1 MAYFDNAAT
10 TYPKPECVYQ
20 YMDKFYRECGGNA
33 GRGNYEQAKSAG
45 ELIANTRSMIQDLLH
60 CPTKQVVFE
69 PTATIALNLIIQGN
83 IERGAHNIYVSPFEH
98 NAVTRVLHHFE
109 KQEKIVV
116 RQLTVG
122 ENLRYDMERI
132 RYQFE
137 EEKPDFVIVSH
148 ASNSFGVVALLEDIF
163 ALAKK
168 YGARTLAD
176 MSQTAG
182 LIDTNVGLETFD
194 YAVFAGHKTLYGPT
208 GISGFVMNPEADF
221 PAVLFGGTG
230 FESANQDMP
239 ESLPQKYEAGTL
251 NIAGVAG
258 LYAAIKWIN
267 ETGLGIIWEKEQE
280 HRAKLMEILSGYD
293 FIHVV
298 GADKD
303 VPYVGIVSC
312 LIDGISSDSAG
323 NIFDEQGI
331 SVRTGLECAPLA
343 HQFMNTYPAGT
354 IRFSVSYFTSDKDF
368 KELNPHNNLSTDL
381 DQFCTSFSNGYLI
394 PLYLLIQT
402 GRKKSQM
409 QLRFKDIM
417 TRISEY
423 IKSEMYDYFTSLP
436 SDAEQRAF
444 VKKVMHDDP
453 DECTEL
459 LDKVTYVDEFET
471 VLDNRKDIWVDSM
484 KIYLDSCVK
493 TVYLSQIRVS
503 ASQRGRAIDIYENL
517 NMGGVSLNTFDLI
530 MARVAKVDKKNFL
543 QRIKESIESTK
554 TYPNSVLES
563 SIKTILSSALTN
575 KTYNATLKT
584 NCINKGELNPR
595 YIDAFLDVL
604 CLYCNNPSFD
614 PDKYKVDFIKKDKI
628 LNLVP
633 EEINDNCE
641 KVINALD
648 RALFF
653 FQTRCGIRTIGEINY
668 NLMLVLVGTLFMED
682 SYFYNYEV
690 HRLLEAWYWS
700 VVFSGEYDKDQN
712 SHMISNLQ
720 NIVRCVSGTNRDL
733 TWLNSISANVLKM
746 TNFSDKDLL
755 LMNKVNEDRYPK
767 PVLRNFMCQYLLSG
781 TYMDMFDETK
791 KISVFCEDADTLE
804 AHHIIPLG
812 SAKKVGEIT
821 ADIRKN
827 PRHICNSP
835 LNFVYITKAANK
847 DISDDALDAYEKKIQ
862 PAAKAAL
869 FISSYTP
876 ASHDTEIKVR
886 GLLESRYSMM
896 QGTISGEINDLLTN
910 WM

>member
-109 KQEKIVV
+109 KQE
-116 RQLTVG
+116 
-122 ENLRYDMERI
+122 
-132 RYQFE
+132 
-137 EEKPDFVIVSH
+137 
-148 ASNSFGVVALLEDIF
+148 
-163 ALAKK
+163 
-168 YGARTLAD
+168 
-176 MSQTAG
+176 
-182 LIDTNVGLETFD
+182 
-194 YAVFAGHKTLYGPT
+194 
-208 GISGFVMNPEADF
+208 
-221 PAVLFGGTG
+221 
-230 FESANQDMP
+230 
-239 ESLPQKYEAGTL
+239 
-251 NIAGVAG
+251 
-258 LYAAIKWIN
+258 
-267 ETGLGIIWEKEQE
+267 
-280 HRAKLMEILSGYD
+280 
-293 FIHVV
+293 
-298 GADKD
+298 
-303 VPYVGIVSC
+303 
-312 LIDGISSDSAG
+312 
-323 NIFDEQGI
+323 
-331 SVRTGLECAPLA
+331 
-343 HQFMNTYPAGT
+343 
-354 IRFSVSYFTSDKDF
+354 
-368 KELNPHNNLSTDL
+368 
-381 DQFCTSFSNGYLI
+381 
-394 PLYLLIQT
+394 
-402 GRKKSQM
+402 
-409 QLRFKDIM
+409 
-417 TRISEY
+417 
-423 IKSEMYDYFTSLP
+423 
-436 SDAEQRAF
+436 
-444 VKKVMHDDP
+444 
-453 DECTEL
+453 
-459 LDKVTYVDEFET
+459 
-471 VLDNRKDIWVDSM
+471 
-484 KIYLDSCVK
+484 
-493 TVYLSQIRVS
+493 
-503 ASQRGRAIDIYENL
+503 
-517 NMGGVSLNTFDLI
+517 
-530 MARVAKVDKKNFL
+530 
-543 QRIKESIESTK
+543 
-554 TYPNSVLES
+554 
-563 SIKTILSSALTN
+563 
-575 KTYNATLKT
+575 
-584 NCINKGELNPR
+584 
-595 YIDAFLDVL
+595 
-604 CLYCNNPSFD
+604 
-614 PDKYKVDFIKKDKI
+614 
-628 LNLVP
+628 
-633 EEINDNCE
+633 
-641 KVINALD
+641 
-648 RALFF
+648 
-653 FQTRCGIRTIGEINY
+653 
-668 NLMLVLVGTLFMED
+668 
-682 SYFYNYEV
+682 
-690 HRLLEAWYWS
+690 
-700 VVFSGEYDKDQN
+700 N